1 MPRTAIKTPVKP
13 PVVKNP
19 VGRPKKTA
27 STNKLTIT
35 GDVPQEV
42 GTKTARA
49 RAMKAHPSSTTKKAV
64 ASPKSSPVKKAPENR
79 IVASDNPN
87 LLDPSKD
94 GTKKIS
100 GMTYKQLSEQLG
112 FGIGTEQF
120 LAAIELL
127 KGGETRSEINDRV
140 KELLPTHT
148 VNGTPK
154 QVTNLVSGVHNSMI
168 RKGFR
173 VSGSYKLVQVK

>member
-1 MPRTAIKTPVKP
+1 MPRTTTATKTAVKP

-19 VGRPKKTA
+19 VGRPKKVP
-27 STNKLTIT
+27 SSKFTIT
-35 GDVPQEV
+35 EEVPQETV
-42 GTKTARA
+42 KTART
-49 RAMKAHPSSTTKKAV
+49 RAMKAHPSSTAKKTV
-64 ASPKSSPVKKAPENR
+64 ATKSSPVKKAPENR

-94 GTKKIS
+94 GNKKIS
-100 GMTYKQLSEQLG
+100 GMSYKQLSEQLG